1 MQRSLA
7 ELVFL
12 PRPREIRAREGA
24 FTPRPGT
31 RIVLSGEAKAQLRAA
46 VGLKETAARLLGM
59 EWAIGAGPGG
69 AESITLKVERNGNSV
84 PAQGYR
90 LSIGPSG
97 IACAGADPA
106 GLLYAAATLTQ
117 IMRQCPSTL
126 PAGEI
131 VDWPDFPVRGVM
143 LDISRDKVP
152 TMETLFPLVDLLAGM
167 KINHLQL
174 YTEHT
179 FAYAGHREV
188 WADASPMTA
197 EQILLLDAYCRERMI
212 ELAPNQNS
220 FGHLQKWL
228 ALPRYRDLAECREG
242 FEWPWGGRSEEPFSL
257 DPSNPGS
264 IALLEELFDELL
276 PNFRSTLFNVGC
288 DETFDLGQGRSRQ
301 LCERVG
307 KGRVYL
313 DFLLKIHRLAS
324 ARGRTMLYW
333 GDIIMEHPDLV
344 HELPADAVALE
355 WGYEAHHPFDEH
367 GAKLRDSGV
376 TWWVCPGTSSW
387 NSLAG
392 RTENCLG
399 NLRAAARSGLAHGA
413 AGFLNTDWGDNG
425 HWQFLPVSYLGLA
438 AGAAISWCQESSSRT
453 DFSRELDTLV
463 FRDHAGVMGGLARDL
478 GNAYTHTGLRIHN
491 ESALF
496 QVLRHPDR
504 SKPPEG
510 LRADALARTR
520 RWIETA
526 AARLDGARMDLP
538 DAALIRDEYA
548 LTVRMLL
555 LGCDRASALLGA
567 EGDGSSPV
575 TPGRIA
581 DIIGE
586 YRRLWMARNRIG
598 GLSDSVGRLEALIPG
613 PVP

>member
-1 MQRSLA
+1 M
-7 ELVFL
+7 
-12 PRPREIRAREGA
+12 PRQ
-24 FTPRPGT
+24 GT
-31 RIVLSGEAKAQLRAA
+31 RIVLFGEAMSLSPTVKRVLGGEWA
-46 VGLKETAARLLGM
+46 VGAEP
-59 EWAIGAGPGG
+59 AGSGTPCIVMRVGEG
-69 AESITLKVERNGNSV
+69 SLPS
-84 PAQGYR
+84 QGYR
-90 LSIGPSG
+90 LTFDSAG
-97 IACAGADPA
+97 IEAAGADLAGLNHAVVTLEQVLRQCTLSVPA
-106 GLLYAAATLTQ
+106 GV
-117 IMRQCPSTL
+117 
-126 PAGEI
+126 I

-152 TMETLFPLVDLLAGM
+152 SMDTLRSLVNLLTGM
-167 KINHLQL
+167 KINPLQL

-179 FAYAGHREV
+179 FAYSGHPEV

-197 EQILLLDAYCRERMI
+197 EQVLLLDAYCRERFI

-228 ALPRYRDLAECREG
+228 TLPRYRELAECPEG
-242 FEWPWGGRSEEPFSL
+242 FDWPWGGRSEEPFSL

-264 IALLEELFDELL
+264 LLLLEELFDELL
-276 PNFRSTLFNVGC
+276 PNFGSRLFNVGC

-313 DFLLKIHRLAS
+313 DFLLKIHRLVG

-344 HELPADAVALE
+344 PELPAHAIALE
-355 WGYEAHHPFDEH
+355 WGYEAQHPFDEH
-367 GAKLRDSGV
+367 GAKYRASGV
-376 TWWVCPGTSSW
+376 PWWVCPGTSSW
-387 NSLAG
+387 NSFAG

-413 AGFLNTDWGDNG
+413 TGFLNTDWGDNG

-438 AGAAISWCQESSSRT
+438 AGAALSWCLQESVQT
-453 DFSRELDTLV
+453 DFARELDTHV
-463 FRDHAGVMGGLARDL
+463 FRDRAGVMGGLARDL
-478 GNAYTHTGLRIHN
+478 GNAYMRTGLRIHN

-504 SKPPEG
+504 RKPPEG
-510 LRADALARTR
+510 LRADALAETR
-520 RWIETA
+520 RWIETV

-538 DAALIRDEYA
+538 DAALISDEYA

-555 LGCDRASALLGA
+555 LACDRASVLLGA
-567 EGDGSSPV
+567 EGAGEG
-575 TPGRIA
+575 TGMRERIS

-586 YRRLWMARNRIG
+586 YRRLWLARNRIG
-598 GLSDSVGRLEALIPG
+598 GLADSVQRLEALS
-613 PVP
+613 